1 MNYLLMAIEVEG
13 KIFSTGNNPSLQRLM
28 DLAMFEGRT
37 TATTTRKPH
46 LLFKQKKECLWF
58 NRLELL
64 STLSSYPIEPCFLAS
79 FPPLSTV
86 YILLLLYFPWLK
98 LKSLPQTNRN
108 GEENLSIPPTFFL
121 IEILWR
127 IFFIDNEKEKNGYAY
142 NVLCVKKKKKNLFT
156 SFNRI

>member
-1 MNYLLMAIEVEG
+1 MAIEVEG

-64 STLSSYPIEPCFLAS
+64 SLQHSYPIEPCFLAS
-79 FPPLSTV
+79 FPPLSLLCTSYYY
-86 YILLLLYFPWLK
+86 YIFLDSKNLK
-98 LKSLPQTNRN
+98 QTGMGRRIYQSHRLFFWSKFFDGSSSLIT
-108 GEENLSIPPTFFL
+108 
-121 IEILWR
+121 
-127 IFFIDNEKEKNGYAY
+127 
-142 NVLCVKKKKKNLFT
+142 KKKKTGTLIMCYALRRRKKPFYL
-156 SFNRI
+156 I